1 MASHTRS
8 GRLSQP
14 ALRWADEMVDRQA
27 ADRSQGRRRGGGND
41 QDRGPAVVVGERL
54 NGEQLLIDAEDANL
68 VENELEFGNEEGE
81 NIEIEGP
88 AHPDPLEHVAYVN
101 HYAQKNSNRTVR
113 IHHLCAA

>member
-1 MASHTRS
+1 MASYTRS

-14 ALRWADEMVDRQA
+14 ALRWADEMANRQVA
-27 ADRSQGRRRGGGND
+27 VRSQGRRGGAGDD
-41 QDRGPAVVVGERL
+41 QGRGPAVVVGERL

-88 AHPDPLEHVAYVN
+88 AHPDPLQHDAQGQGVAVP
-101 HYAQKNSNRTVR
+101 
-113 IHHLCAA
+113 LGPP